1 MSEVNHMGAPA
12 GPAPK
17 AANHADIKGQGKVP
31 YGKIVSRAGPSIGTG
46 KVTMGK
52 KRGMGAADRGS
63 RFKIC

>member
-1 MSEVNHMGAPA
+1 MSEVKHMGAPA

-17 AANHADIKGQGKVP
+17 AANHADIKGQGNVP
-31 YGKIVSRAGPSIGTG
+31 YGKIVGRAGPSTATG

-52 KRGMGAADRGS
+52 KRGMGAAQRGS

>member
-1 MSEVNHMGAPA
+1 MSEVKHMGAPA
-12 GPAPK
+12 GPASK

-31 YGKIVSRAGPSIGTG
+31 YGKIVSRAGPSVGTG

-52 KRGMGAADRGS
+52 KRGMGAAQRGS

>member
-1 MSEVNHMGAPA
+1 MSEVKHMGAPA

-52 KRGMGAADRGS
+52 KRGMGSAQRGS

>member
-1 MSEVNHMGAPA
+1 MSEVKHMGAPA
-12 GPAPK
+12 GSAPK

-31 YGKIVSRAGPSIGTG
+31 YGKIVRRAGPSIGTG

-52 KRGMGAADRGS
+52 KRGMGAAQRGS

>member
-1 MSEVNHMGAPA
+1 MSEVKHMGAPA
-12 GPAPK
+12 GSAPK

-31 YGKIVSRAGPSIGTG
+31 YGKIVSRAGPSIGMG

-52 KRGMGAADRGS
+52 KRGMGAAQRGS